1 MKFPLFPAFFL
12 LSLLPL
18 QAVEEIVESNPGKE
32 EVLRRS
38 AFNKWDFHKAVRA
51 LGTPP
56 GPVTQATYDMLRST
70 WDKKTYSE
78 RSNRQHQLIKEML
91 QNGTTT
97 DLNTW
102 MMIRADYIWLNHSCS
117 ADSKL
122 FYAHLLKPYEQAK
135 PQELPNHRKWI
146 ASFAYHPDYPTE
158 YLLGI
163 TEAQCG
169 IVPFYTERQNVI
181 FGKQKLASEVNRLW
195 SDPVAHA
202 PYIMWHGSDFAR
214 HTLRFL
220 LHDSSAIYESARRSG
235 LTCWNYTWGK
245 DLPEPIALGLQLM
258 QKRGDGKLPT
268 EAELNAIRSAAEGLP
283 TEMQGFIVRNM
294 LAADPTCMPWKKA
307 DDPNASLAE
316 MPDCSA
322 VNTAQW
328 SNDLLGQTKGIAAD
342 LTELDALVVRE
353 QEADM
358 LSTLILFTLAD
369 GARTRKDHPF
379 RQEIPAQG
387 HYRYSSTFDVEVSE
401 NGIDIL
407 IDEKGP
413 RFARNDEEMRRRCHR
428 LNATL
433 HRCAL
438 QLALLERDGK
448 TEELN
453 THCAALAE
461 LMNRHRIWPLLL
473 NQAALRG
480 LSPECRIQLMH
491 HYKGGTNI
499 LESMAGIFAG
509 GRAANIYSWAN
520 LITTRRDENNK
531 PDPEPEILASVLRD
545 YFRNSDM
552 QPCTRE
558 QLEETQKR
566 WLELDDR
573 FPRRGLAEALLI
585 PGRMNDT
592 MYRPDIEPARITGEN
607 NRRGYYLI
615 RHALRKGDTATAE
628 KMLASMTADPKL
640 YRHTGT
646 RLAAALVARA
656 KGDEAAAKEHER
668 LGITQAAMQ
677 QYAYY
682 NYYWTDAHRILLEHG
697 LTHASERLMLLI
709 PERDLSYT
717 RPLLAQ
723 KLAEQ
728 RKFRSAAF
736 AMEMMLANFCSNAAP
751 VSGLGTQADLITWR
765 LQADV
770 YHALALLQQ
779 GNKSTADTL
788 LNAALPQLERM
799 PHAAAKVAPAL
810 LCCADIPA
818 ETRRAYR
825 QRLLNGATA
834 SPAALERL
842 QQTELRDLPT
852 VDESAELSALQQI
865 NNPDGTKPLHSPFY
879 TWHLQKQGVE
889 DEERELDERTATR
902 ITVDARI
909 LSTVYG
915 QQGQSPWVELETES
929 GRKLKVNF
937 DDLEADDLA
946 HIIDWKERNN
956 IRTWTYREA
965 KGNSLRPPF
974 DARLD
979 RVLQGKSGGHHMRW
993 GVDVSDGR
1001 QAEFTLTNGHYLKL
1015 YANELN
1021 DEEVSVIE
1029 QHPVKQNMEPQLHR
1043 TFPEAEADAKRRNV
1057 SLRVF
1062 MLGKP
1067 GGPEEEAFRRELK
1080 TGGMELQEYNALLA
1094 CYKNDK
1100 GEWDENGRR
1109 ALELLTPAREAYSTA
1124 DGKLPDGGFFF
1135 YVSPF
1140 SRNLPT
1146 VFLYRYTEDAGK
1158 DADYKSLLGALRSG
1172 NRTETERLLNA
1183 RPELVTLHS
1192 AATGSSSALSAAIT
1206 YKKPELAE
1214 LLLQRGADPN
1224 DRNSD
1229 GHTLLMQAVCSNVPE
1244 MVRVLLKHGARH
1256 DIPSIILSNP
1266 PQLPFFTCA
1275 NKPEVLKVL
1284 LEAGINPNLRDTNGN
1299 TLPFT
1304 MLTGNMLMKS
1314 DVLMS
1319 LVRVL
1324 VAAGYDINC
1333 TDNKGCSILYH
1344 VAKCARD
1351 NATWEPKRVPPLL
1364 DAMKELID
1372 LGADPEETSL
1382 GRPLLSDRVNGCY
1395 NPRNGPGNCPE
1406 VDKILREYRRKTP

>member
-1 MKFPLFPAFFL
+1 MKYPFIPVLLL

-18 QAVEEIVESNPGKE
+18 HAAEEIVDSNAGIEK
-32 EVLRRS
+32 VLRVS
-38 AFNKWDFHKAVRA
+38 AFNKWDFLKAVRA

-56 GPVTQATYDMLRST
+56 GPVSMETYNMLRST
-70 WDKKTYSE
+70 WDRKTYAE
-78 RSNRQHQLIKEML
+78 RSDRQHALIKEML
-91 QNGTTT
+91 KNGTTT
-97 DLNTW
+97 DMNTW
-102 MMIRADYIWLNHSCS
+102 MMIRADAIWLNHSCS
-117 ADSKL
+117 ADRKL
-122 FYAHLLKPYEQAK
+122 FYAHLLKPYAQETPK
-135 PQELPNHRKWI
+135 ELPNHRKWI
-146 ASFAYHPDYPTE
+146 AAFAYHDDYPTE
-158 YLLGI
+158 YLMGI
-163 TEAQCG
+163 VEAQCG
-169 IVPFYTERQNVI
+169 RNPFYTETGNII
-181 FGKQKLASEVNRLW
+181 FGKQKTAAEVNRLW
-195 SDPVAHA
+195 SDPVAHT
-202 PYIMWHGSDFAR
+202 PYLMWHGSDFAR

-258 QKRGDGKLPT
+258 QKRSDGKLPS
-268 EAELNAIRSAAEGLP
+268 EEELSAIRSAAQGLP

-294 LAADPTCMPWKKA
+294 LAADPSCMPWKKLN
-307 DDPNASLAE
+307 DPSATPAE

-328 SNDLLGQTKGIAAD
+328 SNELLGQTQGIESDLAA
-342 LTELDALVVRE
+342 LEALVVQE

-358 LSTLILFTLAD
+358 LSSLVLFTLAD
-369 GARTRKDHPF
+369 GARTRKEHDF

-401 NGIDIL
+401 NGIDVL

-413 RFARNDEEMRRRCHR
+413 RFSRNDEEMRQRCR
-428 LNATL
+428 QLNVAL

-448 TEELN
+448 TEELQK
-453 THCAALAE
+453 HCRTLAE
-461 LMNRHRIWPLLL
+461 MMNRHRIWPLLL

-480 LSPECRIQLMH
+480 IAPECRVQLMH
-491 HYKGGTNI
+491 HCKGGTNI

-509 GRAANIYSWAN
+509 GRPDNIYSWAN
-520 LITTRRDENNK
+520 LITTRRDEDNN
-531 PDPEPEILASVLRD
+531 PAPEPEVLASVLRD
-545 YFRNSDM
+545 YLRNSGIL
-552 QPCTRE
+552 PCTGQ

-592 MYRPDIEPARITGEN
+592 MYRPEIAPARLTGEN
-607 NRRGYYLI
+607 NRRGYFFI
-615 RHALRKGDTATAE
+615 RHALRKGDIATAE
-628 KMLASMTADPKL
+628 KMLAAMTEDPKM
-640 YRHTGT
+640 YRHTGI

-656 KGDEAAAKEHER
+656 KGNEAAAREHER

-677 QYAYY
+677 QYSYY
-682 NYYWTDAHRILLEHG
+682 TYHWTDAHRLLLEHG

-717 RPLLAQ
+717 RPALAQ

-736 AMEMMLANFCSNAAP
+736 AMEVLLAKFCSNAVP
-751 VSGLGTQADLITWR
+751 VSGLGTQEDLISWR

-779 GNKSTADTL
+779 GNKAAADTL
-788 LNAALPQLERM
+788 LHASMAQLERM
-799 PHAAAKVAPAL
+799 PRAAAMVAPAL

-818 ETRRAYR
+818 ETRRDYH
-825 QRLLNGATA
+825 QRLLNGAA
-834 SPAALERL
+834 ACPDALERL
-842 QQTELRDLPT
+842 QQTELCDLPT
-852 VDESAELSALQQI
+852 ADESAERTALQQI
-865 NNPDGTKPLHSPFY
+865 NNPEGLKPLVSPFY
-879 TWHLQKQGVE
+879 TWHLQKQDVK
-889 DEERELDERTATR
+889 DEEREKDERTATR
-902 ITVDARI
+902 VTVDARI
-909 LSTVYG
+909 LSTSYANPG
-915 QQGQSPWVELETES
+915 QAPWVELETES

-946 HIIDWKERNN
+946 NIIDWKERNN

-965 KGNSLRPPF
+965 PNNTPRAPF

-979 RVLQGKSGGHHMRW
+979 RMLQGKSGGIHKRW

-1001 QAEFTLTNGHYLKL
+1001 QVEFTLTNGAYYKL
-1015 YANELN
+1015 YVNELN
-1021 DEEVSVIE
+1021 DEEVAVIE
-1029 QHPVKQNMEPQLHR
+1029 QCPIKQNMEPHLHR
-1043 TFPEAEADAKRRNV
+1043 SFSEAEADAKRRNV

-1080 TGGMELQEYNALLA
+1080 NNGIQLQEYNSLLV
-1094 CYKNDK
+1094 CYKKEN

-1109 ALELLTPAREAYSTA
+1109 AMELLSAAKDAYSTP

-1140 SRNLPT
+1140 TRTLP
-1146 VFLYRYTEDAGK
+1146 FISLYQYTEDAGK
-1158 DADYKSLLGALRSG
+1158 DADYKALLGAIRRG
-1172 NRTETERLLNA
+1172 NRMEAERLLDA
-1183 RPELVTLHS
+1183 RPDLVKAHS
-1192 AATGSSSALSAAIT
+1192 GITGSSSALSAAIT
-1206 YKKPELAE
+1206 CKKPEMAE
-1214 LLLQRGADPN
+1214 LLLQRGANPN
-1224 DRNSD
+1224 ERNSD
-1229 GHTLLMQAVCSNVPE
+1229 GHTMLMQAVCSNVPE
-1244 MVRVLLKHGARH
+1244 TVRVLLKHGARH
-1256 DIPSIILSNP
+1256 DIPSKIMMNP

-1284 LEAGINPNLRDTNGN
+1284 LEAGVDPNLRDTNGN

-1304 MLTGNMLMKS
+1304 ILNNSLNLKT
-1314 DVLMS
+1314 DVLMNM
-1319 LVRVL
+1319 VRIL
-1324 VAAGYDINC
+1324 VAAGYDINS
-1333 TDNKGCSILYH
+1333 TDNMGCSILYH
-1344 VAKCARD
+1344 VAKCAKG
-1351 NATWEPKRVPPLL
+1351 NASWEPSNVPPLL
-1364 DAMKELID
+1364 NAMKELID
-1372 LGADPEETSL
+1372 LGAAPEETSRN
-1382 GRPLLSDRVNGCY
+1382 RPLLLDRINGCY
-1395 NPRNGPGNCPE
+1395 NPRIVPGNCPE
-1406 VDKILREYRRKTP
+1406 VDKILREYRKRP